1 MLDRAMTDILEDERV
16 IAPMISTTQVQ
27 NGFRTDLV
35 QMVLSRGD
43 SATKALWNSMMA
55 VAAFHHSGAESA
67 LTYKTNAVRY
77 LSASLTPGSETR
89 SIDLNETQFA
99 ASMMLCIY
107 SVSEKES
114 IGSWP
119 VDANWVLGI

>member
-1 MLDRAMTDILEDERV
+1 MTDMIQDERV
-16 IAPMISTTQVQ
+16 IAPMISTTQIQ
-27 NGFRTDLV
+27 NGFQTDLV

-43 SATKALWNSMMA
+43 PGTKALWNSMMA
-55 VAAFHHSGAESA
+55 VAAFHHSGAASA

-77 LSASLTPGSETR
+77 LSASLTPGHDTS

-107 SVSEKES
+107 SVSDEEV
-114 IGSWP
+114 IGNRGLLS
-119 VDANWVLGI
+119 N

>member
-1 MLDRAMTDILEDERV
+1 
-16 IAPMISTTQVQ
+16 MISTTQVQ

-55 VAAFHHSGAESA
+55 VAAFHHSGSESA

-77 LSASLTPGSETR
+77 LSASLTPGSETK

-107 SVSEKES
+107 SVSEEERMD
-114 IGSWP
+114 SWH
-119 VDANWVLGI
+119 IETK

>member
-1 MLDRAMTDILEDERV
+1 
-16 IAPMISTTQVQ
+16 
-27 NGFRTDLV
+27 
-35 QMVLSRGD
+35 
-43 SATKALWNSMMA
+43 MMA
-55 VAAFHHSGAESA
+55 VSAFHHSGAASA

-107 SVSEKES
+107 SVSEEEKM
-114 IGSWP
+114 GSWP
-119 VDANWVLGI
+119 VDTNWIC

>member
-1 MLDRAMTDILEDERV
+1 MVDIHEDERV
-16 IAPMISTTQVQ
+16 IAPMISTTQVT

-55 VAAFHHSGAESA
+55 VAAFHRSGTEAA
-67 LTYKTNAVRY
+67 FTYKTNAVRY
-77 LSASLTPGSETR
+77 LSASLTPGHETS
-89 SIDLNETQFA
+89 SIDLNQTQFA

-107 SVSEKES
+107 SVSCKGWLYGLMICS
-114 IGSWP
+114 S
-119 VDANWVLGI
+119 

>member
-1 MLDRAMTDILEDERV
+1 
-16 IAPMISTTQVQ
+16 MISTTQVQ

-55 VAAFHHSGAESA
+55 VSAFHHSGAASA

-107 SVSEKES
+107 SVSEEEKM
-114 IGSWP
+114 GSWP
-119 VDANWVLGI
+119 VDTNWIC